1 MFVNEIFSSIQG
13 EGPQVGKYVTFV
25 RMAGCNLSCEF
36 CDSKF
41 AKDGIEVSNKAVVDA
56 IIDRGIMNVVFTGGE
71 PFMQLHDLM
80 LVSQELR
87 ELEYHVAVETNGT
100 YSKLDTNVF
109 DLIVVSPKMMDD
121 VDNWVDVRNAVLKFV
136 VDQSNVVDV
145 LRMIVDQELSG
156 VYLMPKGVDVDDL
169 MGNSM
174 VILDTIR
181 RYKLDAYLGL
191 RLHIM
196 MGLR

>member
-13 EGPQVGKYVTFV
+13 EGPEVGKYVTFV
-25 RMAGCNLSCEF
+25 RMAGCNLSCDF
-36 CDSKF
+36 CDTKY
-41 AKDGIEVSNKAVVDA
+41 AKDGIEVSNKAVVNA

-71 PFMQLHDLM
+71 PFMQLHDLT

-87 ELEYHVAVETNGT
+87 ELGYHIAIETNGT
-100 YSKLDTNVF
+100 YSLLDTGIF
-109 DLIVVSPKMMDD
+109 DLIVVSPKVMGDLD
-121 VDNWVDVRNAVLKFV
+121 KWAHVRNAVLKFV
-136 VDQSNVVDV
+136 IDQDNSVDV
-145 LRMIVDQELSG
+145 LREIIDYELKS
-156 VYLMPKGVDVDDL
+156 VYLMPKGTTYDEI

-174 VILDTIR
+174 IILDLIR
-181 RYKLDAYLGL
+181 RYKLDAHLGL